1 MQKPKPETPSTAVA
15 VQEKPV
21 TEMTPRELI
30 QSRYLFDQVANALPS
45 QFTPKQFMRVTLT
58 AFNKNPKLAECTNAS
73 VASCILQIAQVGL
86 LPDGRHAHL
95 IPRNNKK
102 KGIVECNYQ
111 LDYKGIVQL
120 IYRSGQV
127 SFLHADTVCENDLFE
142 YSMGEIR
149 KHEVDFKRPRGKPY
163 AAYALAK
170 MKDSSTAVC
179 VMGWDEIMAIAERSD
194 SVKAAKMYGNQ
205 SVWDTDPGEMSK
217 KTVIKRLSKLLPLS
231 YEAQTAIEADSRA
244 EFTSIGEVVQPAERP
259 ASTAAVNE
267 RLKGKRKKETETV
280 IEGEFTNDEA
290 DNQQPAKGNNNEQQS
305 ANDSDL

>member
-1 MQKPKPETPSTAVA
+1 MENKKTETPSTAIA
-15 VQEKPV
+15 VKEKPL
-21 TEMTPRELI
+21 TEMTPKELI

-45 QFTPKQFMRVTLT
+45 LFTPKQFMRVTLT
-58 AFNKNPKLAECTNAS
+58 AFNKNPKLSECTNAS
-73 VASCILQIAQVGL
+73 IASCILQIAQVGL

-120 IYRSGQV
+120 IYRSEKV
-127 SFLHADTVCENDLFE
+127 SFLHADTVCEHDQFE

-170 MKDSSTAVC
+170 MKDGSIAVT
-179 VMGWDEIMAIAERSD
+179 VMGWDEIMAIADRSD
-194 SVKAAKMYGNQ
+194 SVKAAKMYGTQ
-205 SVWDTDPGEMSK
+205 SVWDTDAGEMSK

-231 YEAQTAIEADSRA
+231 YEAQTAIEADNRA
-244 EFTSIGEVVQPAERP
+244 DFTSITETIHPADRP
-259 ASTAAVNE
+259 ASTASVNDK
-267 RLKGKRKKETETV
+267 LKGKRKKETETV
-280 IEGEFTNDEA
+280 IEGDFTSDESEAAKPTKDNDDDHA
-290 DNQQPAKGNNNEQQS
+290 S
-305 ANDSDL
+305 DSDL